1 LEWQDIVQIDNLE
14 LFSNLRSLHLQYN
27 LIQKLENLEFLT
39 KLEYLSLEGNLIP
52 KIENLKTLK
61 NLLYLNLAN
70 NKIQSLDL
78 SQIPAEISLLKL
90 GGNPC
95 TENEDYRAEVIQY
108 FEFIDE
114 LDGISVTREKF
125 LLSGIDCLP
134 ERNEEFVSETEMT
147 DATENFKFMNEGE
160 ESMYSE
166 MTEVTWNKV
175 QKSKERLEELMR
187 VREEFHN
194 RLVEA
199 KRGKDE

>member
-1 LEWQDIVQIDNLE
+1 M
-14 LFSNLRSLHLQYN
+14 
-27 LIQKLENLEFLT
+27 
-39 KLEYLSLEGNLIP
+39 
-52 KIENLKTLK
+52 KTLK
-61 NLLYLNLAN
+61 NLLFLNLAN

-78 SQIPAEISLLKL
+78 TQIPEEISILKL

-95 TENEDYRAEVIQY
+95 TENENYRTEVIQY
-108 FEFIDE
+108 FEYLDE
-114 LDGISVTREKF
+114 LDGISVTRERF

-134 ERNEEFVSETEMT
+134 ETNEEFVSETEMT

-166 MTEVTWNKV
+166 MTEITWNKV

-194 RLVEA
+194 RLVGV
-199 KRGKDE
+199 KRGKGE